1 MDSQIETYKLILIGD
16 STVGKTNLLVKY
28 VDRKSPEN
36 IISTIGIEFKNKTIN
51 LKNGRT
57 IKLQIW
63 DTSGQEKFRALTKNY
78 FRGCSAGLFVF
89 DVTNENSFENIS
101 DWLELYND
109 VNSEKSKKILI
120 GNKID
125 KIGKR
130 VVDKE
135 RMEKFAKENGFNLK
149 PFEISVIDGKKI
161 DEMFEKIVELLTES
175 QNGENNCI
183 NIINSNNNIIL
194 NSKDDINHNSNK
206 GNGINN
212 INLNINHDNLNSIS
226 NSNNN
231 KIPPTK
237 LNKEKHTNKE
247 HRRRFC

>member
-135 RMEKFAKENGFNLK
+135 RMEKFAKENGFNLE
-149 PFEISVIDGKKI
+149 PFEVSVQEEKKI
-161 DEMFEKIVELLTES
+161 DEMFEKIVELLAEK
-175 QNGENNCI
+175 QDGGNNYI
-183 NIINSNNNIIL
+183 NTINNIDSTIH

-206 GNGINN
+206 GNSINN
-212 INLNINHDNLNSIS
+212 INLNIKS

-231 KIPPTK
+231 KITSTK
-237 LNKEKHTNKE
+237 LKKEKHTKKGKKKG
-247 HRRRFC
+247 FC

>member
-1 MDSQIETYKLILIGD
+1 MDSQKETYKLILIGD

-36 IISTIGIEFKNKTIN
+36 VISTIGIEFKNKTIN
-51 LKNGRT
+51 LKNGST
-57 IKLQIW
+57 NKLQIW
-63 DTSGQEKFRALTKNY
+63 DTSGQEKLRSLTKNY
-78 FRGCSAGLFVF
+78 IRGSSAGLFVF

-101 DWLELYND
+101 EWLKLYND

-149 PFEISVIDGKKI
+149 PFEISVEDEKKI

-194 NSKDDINHNSNK
+194 NSKDDIN
-206 GNGINN
+206 N
-212 INLNINHDNLNSIS
+212 INLNINNDNLNSIS

-231 KIPPTK
+231 KIPPKK

>member
-1 MDSQIETYKLILIGD
+1 MDSQKETYKLILIGD

-36 IISTIGIEFKNKTIN
+36 VISTIGIEFKNKTIN
-51 LKNGRT
+51 LKNGST

-63 DTSGQEKFRALTKNY
+63 DTCGQEKFRSLTKNY
-78 FRGCSAGLFVF
+78 FRGCAAGLFVF

-101 DWLELYND
+101 EWLKLYND

-149 PFEISVIDGKKI
+149 PFEISVEDEKKI

-194 NSKDDINHNSNK
+194 NSKDDIN
-206 GNGINN
+206 N
-212 INLNINHDNLNSIS
+212 INLNINNDNLNSIS